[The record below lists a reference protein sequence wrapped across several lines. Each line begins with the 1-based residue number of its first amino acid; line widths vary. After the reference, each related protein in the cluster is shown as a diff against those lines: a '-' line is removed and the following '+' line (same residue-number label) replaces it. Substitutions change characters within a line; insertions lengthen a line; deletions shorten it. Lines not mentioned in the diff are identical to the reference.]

1 MKLSMPEILK
11 KEVFVFVHNI
21 MNIAFYDICFINLK
35 IEMNY
40 SLQFQHCEISNGQI
54 GYNVLFFFAKFGIN
68 CLNIKSDVP
77 VKQIY
82 TQITYLKKC

>member
-1 MKLSMPEILK
+1 MKIKYARNIK

-40 SLQFQHCEISNGQI
+40 SLQFQHCEISIGQI
-54 GYNVLFFFAKFGIN
+54 GYNVLIFL
-68 CLNIKSDVP
+68 LNLGLIALTSRVMS
-77 VKQIY
+77 
-82 TQITYLKKC
+82 L